1 MIESNYSPAKESQ
14 SDSSVDV
21 CILEVDNLQSWVR
34 FVLKQLKNRTR
45 KVLYNNREF
54 CNSTW
59 VYRGQRNAD
68 WPIVSTFQR
77 EMMIDHSQLRNVE
90 RDLRG
95 KEHATISNF
104 KAKAWQYVPKTEMT
118 SLEWLMLMRHHGVPT
133 RLVDFTESP
142 IIALFFALEE
152 NPKSDFSIWALQRDA
167 MEDAYTQS
175 QIDKPFPELLELVS
189 RYGDETK
196 DVLTDAN
203 SLDPVVMKAQNL
215 FDNFA
220 YSEATAEMRSCFNRD
235 LARRVLDTPLL
246 ESPDVPSNIG
256 VIWFYPEMPS
266 PRMKAQ
272 RGLFLMPLN
281 ISTPFMDALFRSLH
295 VHDHDAL
302 DNAFHINIADIGKYS
317 RELFDV
323 KLIKFVFKRE
333 MVDAAREMLLFSNCL
348 HDNLYPDI
356 DGVAESVKAQLQ
368 KSLSDYVAFRM
379 SQNA

>member
-1 MIESNYSPAKESQ
+1 MIESDYSPSKESR
-14 SDSSVDV
+14 SGSGV
-21 CILEVDNLQSWVR
+21 CILEVDNLHSWVL
-34 FVLKQLKNRTR
+34 FVLRQLKDCTQ
-45 KVLYNNREF
+45 KILYNNREF

-68 WPIVSTFQR
+68 WPIASTFQR
-77 EMMIDHSQLRNVE
+77 EMKIDHSQIRNVE
-90 RDLRG
+90 RDFRG

-104 KAKAWQYVPKTEMT
+104 KAKAWQYVPKTDMT
-118 SLEWLMLMRHHGVPT
+118 SLEWLMLMRHYGVPT

-152 NPKSDFSIWALQRDA
+152 DPVADFSVWALQRDA

-175 QIDKPFPELLELVS
+175 QVGKQFPELMELYS
-189 RYGDETK
+189 RYGAKTN

-203 SLDPVVMKAQNL
+203 PSDPVVTKAQNL

-235 LARRVLDTPLL
+235 LARRVLDTPLS
-246 ESPDVPSNIG
+246 ESPEVPPNIG
-256 VIWFYPEMPS
+256 AMWFYPEMPS

-281 ISTPFMDALFRSLH
+281 ISTPFMDALSLSLN
-295 VHDHDAL
+295 VHEQDVLDKAL
-302 DNAFHINIADIGKYS
+302 HINISDIDKHS
-317 RELFDV
+317 NELIDV

-333 MVDAAREMLLFSNCL
+333 MVNDARDMLLFSNCL
-348 HDNLYPDI
+348 RDNLYPDI

-368 KSLSDYVAFRM
+368 KSLSDYIAFRIPKKT
-379 SQNA
+379 

>member
-1 MIESNYSPAKESQ
+1 MIESNDPTAKASRC
-14 SDSSVDV
+14 DSRVDV
-21 CILEVDNLQSWVR
+21 CVLEVDNLQSWVH

-45 KVLYNNREF
+45 KILYNNREF

-59 VYRGQRNAD
+59 VYRGQRYAD
-68 WPIVSTFQR
+68 WPIASTFQR
-77 EMMIDHSQLRNVE
+77 EMKIDHSQIRNVE

-104 KAKAWQYVPKTEMT
+104 KAKAWQYVPKIEMT

-152 NPKSDFSIWALQRDA
+152 NPPSDFSIWALQRDA

-175 QIDKPFPELLELVS
+175 QIGKQFPELMELYL
-189 RYGDETK
+189 RYGDKTK
-196 DVLTDAN
+196 DVLTDVN
-203 SLDPVVMKAQNL
+203 SSDPVVMKAQKL

-235 LARRVLDTPLL
+235 LARRVLDTPLS
-246 ESPDVPSNIG
+246 ESPDIPSNIG
-256 VIWFYPEMPS
+256 AIWFYPEMPS

-281 ISTPFMDALFRSLH
+281 ISTPFMDALSLSLH
-295 VHDHDAL
+295 VHEQDTL
-302 DNAFHINIADIGKYS
+302 DNALHIKISDTDKHS
-317 RELFDV
+317 SELLDV

-333 MVDAAREMLLFSNCL
+333 MVDAARDMLLFSNCL
-348 HDNLYPDI
+348 HDNLYPDV

-368 KSLSDYVAFRM
+368 KSLSDYVAFRR
-379 SQNA
+379 SQNT